1 MKQTPITRSAKG
13 EACTIRLPTICN
25 GNPETTVFS
34 HISGIRFGHG
44 TGQKVN
50 DLLGAY
56 GCSCCHDVVD
66 GRVKH
71 SFDADF
77 VKLAFYEG
85 VFETQLKLIK
95 KGLITL

>member
-1 MKQTPITRSAKG
+1 MSKITESARG
-13 EACTIRLPTICN
+13 ENCCVRLPNICN
-25 GNPETTVFS
+25 GNPETTVFA
-34 HISGIRFGHG
+34 HINGVRFGHG
-44 TGQKVN
+44 VAIKVN

-71 SFDADF
+71 NFDADF

-85 VFETQLKLIK
+85 VFETQLILIK